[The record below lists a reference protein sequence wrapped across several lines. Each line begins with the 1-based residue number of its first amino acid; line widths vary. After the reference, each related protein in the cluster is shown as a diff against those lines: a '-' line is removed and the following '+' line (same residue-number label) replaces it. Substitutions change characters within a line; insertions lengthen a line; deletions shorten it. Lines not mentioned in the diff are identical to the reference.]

1 MPDRPNILLIMTDQQ
16 RWDSLGC
23 YGCEASNTPNL
34 DRLAGEGALFERC
47 YVNNPICTP
56 SRASMFTGKHIQG
69 HGVFDLYGNL
79 ADEEVLFPEH
89 LQRAGYRTA
98 LFGKMH
104 VRSRTVENHIRHP
117 HDGFDEYEWCL
128 EHAIELDSPLNGY
141 SAWLREKDPKYW
153 AELREQGRM
162 LLHVPHEYH
171 MTHWAAE
178 RTIDYI
184 RRQDGSQ
191 PFLAMMSIF
200 DPHNPY
206 EHWPEEMAESIDESK
221 VEDPLI
227 IDGEMDTLPRGVR
240 QEHEESYLG
249 PFSQYSREDLRK
261 MRFGYHAALA
271 LADIEIGR
279 VLDTLREKGFEED
292 TLVIFCSD
300 HGDML
305 GDHSLLVKGGFFFE
319 ANVRVPLIARWP
331 ARFAGGRSVDSLV
344 QLHDIAA
351 TVLAA
356 AGLSGDDVRAHA
368 PDAESLLPLATGERD
383 RVRDWATCSYRNT
396 GIRLGAVSFDPPIHA
411 TMFMDERYK
420 LGVYHAV
427 RGVSGTEG
435 VLYDMVD
442 DPNET
447 RNLWDDPEYQT
458 IRMNLTQRMLDWEI
472 GQELEWGPRGGV
484 DEPEAAGRIL
494 KDPTRDR

>member
-1 MPDRPNILLIMTDQQ
+1 M
-16 RWDSLGC
+16 
-23 YGCEASNTPNL
+23 
-34 DRLAGEGALFERC
+34 
-47 YVNNPICTP
+47 
-56 SRASMFTGKHIQG
+56 
-69 HGVFDLYGNL
+69 
-79 ADEEVLFPEH
+79 
-89 LQRAGYRTA
+89 
-98 LFGKMH
+98 
-104 VRSRTVENHIRHP
+104 
-117 HDGFDEYEWCL
+117 
-128 EHAIELDSPLNGY
+128 
-141 SAWLREKDPKYW
+141 
-153 AELREQGRM
+153 
-162 LLHVPHEYH
+162 
-171 MTHWAAE
+171 
-178 RTIDYI
+178 
-184 RRQDGSQ
+184 
-191 PFLAMMSIF
+191 
-200 DPHNPY
+200 
-206 EHWPEEMAESIDESK
+206 
-221 VEDPLI
+221 
-227 IDGEMDTLPRGVR
+227 
-240 QEHEESYLG
+240 
-249 PFSQYSREDLRK
+249 
-261 MRFGYHAALA
+261 
-271 LADIEIGR
+271 
-279 VLDTLREKGFEED
+279 
-292 TLVIFCSD
+292 
-300 HGDML
+300 
-305 GDHSLLVKGGFFFE
+305 
-319 ANVRVPLIARWP
+319 
-331 ARFAGGRSVDSLV
+331 